1 MTLTMLIFAASSFII
16 YFIISFVDVG
26 NYIISSRSLVLIPLN
41 LRINLGF
48 NKDSLHKFLDEAG
61 EHVWCLLSNYK
72 FKSSYIIGTS

>member
-1 MTLTMLIFAASSFII
+1 MLIFAASSFII

-61 EHVWCLLSNYK
+61 EHV
-72 FKSSYIIGTS
+72 